1 VALRQ
6 EIPEQTKV
14 ALKAGDKTRVSTLRL
29 LSAAIKNREV
39 EAGHE
44 LDDDEV
50 RDVAVKEAKKRRE
63 SIEAFDK
70 AGRDDLANK
79 ERDELAILGP
89 FLPEQFSEA
98 EIDAAVDEAIASTGA
113 SSLKDMGK
121 VMGLVM
127 AKAKGK
133 ADGGVIQE
141 KVKARLGAE

>member
-1 VALRQ
+1 MALRQ